1 MMSVPSVSVIVP
13 VYNGERFVAEC
24 LDSIARQRLEDIEII
39 IVDDGSID
47 STAAICSDFVAA
59 EPRARLVQKRNGGV
73 SAARNSGLDI
83 ARGEYIAFIDAD
95 DWVTEDGLWHLLQE
109 ARSSDADIV
118 IGDYL
123 VVDGERQSRCIVPVV
138 ETAEQLL
145 CAVLSGESHA
155 AFWNKLV
162 RRDLFVRTRFPEG
175 VAYLEDTV
183 VLSRIL
189 AAPSTRVSFVDE
201 IVYAYRLHPGAVT
214 SSGGLK
220 LLDQFQSNLIIAE
233 SLQEVGCHHAIRQ
246 VLADKIHR
254 GTWFVLTT
262 IDGVHLAEAVARA
275 KLHLRATRQQCKF
288 ASFGAKTMVVN
299 ALLRLPQRLAVAGFR
314 MLRKVLG
321 WLSPARQQASAQR
334 APTSSGAA

>member
-1 MMSVPSVSVIVP
+1 MSVPSVSVIVP

-24 LDSIARQRLEDIEII
+24 LDSIARQRLDDIEII

-109 ARSSDADIV
+109 ARSSGADIV

-162 RRDLFVRTRFPEG
+162 RRDLFVRARFPEG
-175 VAYLEDTV
+175 VAYLEDAV

-189 AAPSTRVSFVDE
+189 ADPSTRASFVDE
-201 IVYAYRLHPGAVT
+201 VVYAYRLHPGAVT

-220 LLDQFQSNLIIAE
+220 LLDQFESHLIIAE
-233 SLQEVGCHHAIRQ
+233 SLRQGSHPRTIREA
-246 VLADKIHR
+246 LAHR
-254 GTWFVLTT
+254 IYQGTWFVLTM
-262 IDGVHLAEAVARA
+262 INRRHLGEAVERA
-275 KLHLRATRQQCKF
+275 KTHLRATRYPRKF
-288 ASFGAKTMVVN
+288 ASFGAKSMVMN
-299 ALLRLPQRLAVAGFR
+299 TLLWLPQPLAVVGFR
-314 MLRKVLG
+314 LLRKVLA
-321 WLSPARQQASAQR
+321 WLSPARRQTRAQLDP
-334 APTSSGAA
+334 ASSGMP